1 MWLKIKPEEPLL
13 LGDIRADAQFLPS
26 LKYIPGRIL
35 RGAWAEWLLR
45 QNVPSDAILHQV
57 AQLRIGNFFPAAEA
71 VGLRYALPLPMS
83 AMECKRHGG
92 FATEPLP
99 NRRGHGIVDILLPAL
114 AYHMLEAQEARFP
127 VPFLIRCSRCNDRME
142 PAEGFYAVYEFRGEK
157 HYVMFQPRFHAQTKV
172 AISRH
177 RRAAA
182 EGMLYTPSALS
193 PYTSDP
199 IRGKS
204 TTVVFT
210 GRVVSISQDGDEAI
224 TRFREAVSHMPI
236 GAMHTRGYGRVSV
249 EEAMVS
255 IPALDE
261 RLSAF
266 NETFKQLWSDIR
278 SLALNP
284 EALPQ
289 EPKGI
294 YFSVDLLSPG
304 IFRDPDGIP
313 TLRPALILGGQRL
326 EPIFWMTRPDIASG
340 WSTAWGLPKPTQPA
354 VRMGSVFIYR
364 WDGPEDSL
372 LPRLEALEREG
383 IGERRDE
390 GFGECLICHPFHL
403 EVEEK

>member
-1 MWLKIKPEEPLL
+1 MWLKIKPQEPLL
-13 LGDIRADAQFLPS
+13 LGVIRPDAQFLPS
-26 LKYIPGRIL
+26 LAYIPGRIL

-45 QNVPSDAILHQV
+45 QRTSSEEILRQV
-57 AQLRIGNFFPAAEA
+57 TRLRIGNFFPAAEA
-71 VGLRYALPLPMS
+71 AGLRYALPLLMS

-92 FATEPLP
+92 FATEPSP
-99 NRRGHGIVDILLPAL
+99 NRRGHGIVDILLPVL
-114 AYHMLEAQEARFP
+114 AYRLLEAHGARFS
-127 VPFLIRCSRCNDRME
+127 VPFLIRCSQCDDRME
-142 PAEGFYAVYEFRGEK
+142 PAEGFYAVYEIRGVKHHGMFR
-157 HYVMFQPRFHAQTKV
+157 PRFHAQTKV
-172 AISRH
+172 ALSRH

-193 PYTSDP
+193 PYTPDP
-199 IRGKS
+199 VRGGS
-204 TTVVFT
+204 TRVVFI
-210 GRVVSISQDGDEAI
+210 GRVAPTSPEGEEAMA
-224 TRFREAVSHMPI
+224 RFREAVSRMSI

-249 EEAMVS
+249 EEATVS
-255 IPALDE
+255 MPSLGE
-261 RLSAF
+261 RIRAF
-266 NETFKQLWSDIR
+266 NELFRQLWLDIR

-304 IFRDPDGIP
+304 IFRDADGIP
-313 TLRPALILGGQRL
+313 TLKPTLILEGRRL
-326 EPIFWMTRPDIASG
+326 EPILWMTRPDMASG
-340 WSTAWGLPKPTQPA
+340 WSTAWGLPKPTQLA
-354 VRMGSVFIYR
+354 ARMGSIFVYR

-372 LPRLEALEREG
+372 LTLLEALEQEG